1 MPPPRVGE
9 GLGTA
14 LPPNLSPPPGSG
26 HAMVREEMIARQHRR
41 AFLKIA
47 GDPEPTSLAQEQR
60 ARAAT
65 RRARMPTYGPSS
77 FREAGRW
84 RTQP

>member
-47 GDPEPTSLAQEQR
+47 GDPEPT
-60 ARAAT
+60 
-65 RRARMPTYGPSS
+65 
-77 FREAGRW
+77 
-84 RTQP
+84 